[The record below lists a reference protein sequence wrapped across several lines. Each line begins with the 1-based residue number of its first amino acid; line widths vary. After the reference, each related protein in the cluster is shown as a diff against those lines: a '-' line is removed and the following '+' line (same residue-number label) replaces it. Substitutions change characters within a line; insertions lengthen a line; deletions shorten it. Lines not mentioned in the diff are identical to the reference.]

1 MDDPVARQSKQIR
14 KESAEIKRS
23 AKAVEVST
31 SELTESADRRT
42 VLAGDR
48 TLLAAERTYAAWV
61 RTALAALA
69 AGVGATALVKEVLPK
84 WVGQV
89 TGTVLI
95 IFAGFCLV
103 TAVWRELQGAPPT
116 PHPDI
121 RPLPHAL
128 LVPMNFFLLLV
139 AIAAL
144 VGIWS
149 V

>member
-1 MDDPVARQSKQIR
+1 MDEPIQAKRLD
-14 KESAEIKRS
+14 KEATEIKRS
-23 AKAVEVST
+23 AKAVERST
-31 SELTESADRRT
+31 TELTDSADRRT
-42 VLAGDR
+42 TLSSDR

-69 AGVGATALVKEVLPK
+69 AGVGARALVKDILPL
-84 WVGQV
+84 WVGKL

-103 TAVWRELQGAPPT
+103 AAVWRELRGFPST

-121 RPLPHAL
+121 PSIPRAL
-128 LVPMNFFLLLV
+128 LVPMNLFLLLV
-139 AIAAL
+139 ALAAL

-149 V
+149 A